1 MLSQCAS
8 KVTGNETVRKDGQWE
23 RTGAYLHD
31 ADALASL
38 KALQI
43 LQWDLSGS
51 GVFYTRQP
59 FSPTSGWLL
68 VLFVSEE
75 KEHQALASQ
84 SQNKLTGTD
93 NVHW

>member
-1 MLSQCAS
+1 MSLRD
-8 KVTGNETVRKDGQWE
+8 VDI
-23 RTGAYLHD
+23 
-31 ADALASL
+31 LASL

-43 LQWDLSGS
+43 FQWDLSGS

-68 VLFVSEE
+68 VLFLNEE
-75 KEHQALASQ
+75 KEHQALASL

-93 NVHW
+93 NIHW